1 MVRLAAVLVALAAQ
15 WRAGDAGE
23 SRPRGGEAGLR
34 IVGGQVVGS
43 VTVFPF
49 FVSLRDNSNAT
60 NGQGFHVCGGSLVA
74 PDWVLTAA
82 HCIVSEA
89 NGQLVGPNFVVLSDL
104 DVSSASNAE
113 IRRSVKKLVPH
124 PQYVRRTFS
133 NDIALIQLSEPVTT
147 IKPVRRPAGASKL
160 ESVPVTVAGFG
171 ANVEPPNGGGDD
183 QFFSCEACRVQ
194 CPPGSTAKPNE
205 NKCHWSEISS
215 CSDVKCISEQIFPED
230 MPNKSLLQSV
240 DVVVQLDTACSGY
253 PEFNP
258 TMMICVGV
266 AGGRKDACQ
275 GDSGGPLVKTGSDEQ
290 VGIVSFGEGCARANF
305 PGIYTKVSNYGSFI
319 EATIATSAPTGA
331 PGSPP
336 TTAAGS
342 AATSAPPASS
352 NTVLVVAVAA
362 GLLTVASAAVLLVN
376 QRRRQ
381 QQQQQQAAQQGLAVS
396 KAPQYAPEAL

>member
-15 WRAGDAGE
+15 WRAGDAGQ
-23 SRPRGGEAGLR
+23 SRPRGSEAGLR
-34 IVGGQVVGS
+34 VVGGQVVGS
-43 VTVFPF
+43 VSAFPF

-82 HCIVSEA
+82 HCIVSESS
-89 NGQLVGPNFVVLSDL
+89 GQVAGPDFVVLSDL

-147 IKPVRRPAGASKL
+147 IKPVRRPAAASKL
-160 ESVPVTVAGFG
+160 DSVPVTVAGFG
-171 ANVEPPNGGGDD
+171 ANVEPPNTGGDD
-183 QFFSCEACRVQ
+183 KLFSCEACRVQ

-215 CSDVKCISEQIFPED
+215 CSDVKCISDQLFPED

-240 DVVVQLDTACSGY
+240 DVVVQLDAACSGY

-258 TMMICVGV
+258 AMMLCVGV

-305 PGIYTKVSNYGSFI
+305 PGIYTKVSNYASFI
-319 EATIATSAPTGA
+319 EATIATSAPAPTTGA

-342 AATSAPPASS
+342 AATSAPSASS
-352 NTVLVVAVAA
+352 NTVYVGVAVAA
-362 GLLTVASAAVLLVN
+362 GLLTVASAAVFLVN

-381 QQQQQQAAQQGLAVS
+381 LQQQSLTVS
-396 KAPQYAPEAL
+396 KTTQYSPEAL